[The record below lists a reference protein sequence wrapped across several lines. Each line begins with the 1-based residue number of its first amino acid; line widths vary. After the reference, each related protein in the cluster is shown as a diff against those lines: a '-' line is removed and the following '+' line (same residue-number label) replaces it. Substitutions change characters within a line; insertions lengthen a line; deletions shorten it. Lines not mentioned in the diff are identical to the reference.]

1 MNKISTTSINSAP
14 RLAKRTIKGQ
24 SVAYTQI
31 YAGRICRFFMNRLGG
46 FSVTSHVNFD
56 PSTLYLIA
64 SNHQS
69 RWDPFAIF
77 GSLPLSE
84 NFKVTPIKFMT
95 AKGLYYSP
103 LRPILAS
110 MGCFPTRKKNTNIID
125 YSIQLMQCGYNLF
138 IFPEG
143 RRTLQ
148 IESEPKRGVG
158 TLTTRTME
166 LSPRLILVHIEW
178 QRLGR
183 LRRHATITIAEA
195 PHGLDTSN
203 PKSIMDAI
211 YSL

>member
-1 MNKISTTSINSAP
+1 MNKISTTTINSVP
-14 RLAKRTIKGQ
+14 RSAKHTAKGRYI
-24 SVAYTQI
+24 AYSQI
-31 YAGRICRFFMNRLGG
+31 FAGRICRFFMNRLGG
-46 FSVTSHVNFD
+46 FSVTSHVDFS

-84 NFKVTPIKFMT
+84 NFRATPIKFMT

-110 MGCFPTRKKNTNIID
+110 MGCFPTRKKNTDIID
-125 YSIQLMQCGYNLF
+125 YSVRLMQHGYNLF

-158 TLTTRTME
+158 ALTTKTME
-166 LSPRLILVHIEW
+166 LSPKLILVHIEW
-178 QRLGR
+178 RRLGR
-183 LRRHATITIAEA
+183 IRRHATITIAEA
-195 PHGLDTSN
+195 PDALDASN
-203 PKSIMDAI
+203 PKSIMDAV